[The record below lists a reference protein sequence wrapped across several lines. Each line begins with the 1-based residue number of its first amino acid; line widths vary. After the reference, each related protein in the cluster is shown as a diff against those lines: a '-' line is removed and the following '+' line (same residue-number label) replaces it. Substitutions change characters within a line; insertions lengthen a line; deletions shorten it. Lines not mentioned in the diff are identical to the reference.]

1 VRPSSSKRSSG
12 AVAPDGLALDR
23 RSASFEPVLASAA
36 AARRLLREA
45 LEAADRLQYAD
56 AGTLALSELVSNAA
70 LHAHTPIEVLIEV
83 RPDRLWVEV
92 TDRSPSLPSQRRYD
106 EQATTGRGM
115 ALVAAVTSECGVHSL
130 GNAGK
135 VVWFSVSDELPD
147 QSADALLDAWD
158 LDGDWDQ
165 AEQPAVRTIPVILD
179 ELPATLW
186 LASRQHHDAILRE
199 LVLYL
204 AEHDD
209 VAVDLALAD
218 AARGLVA
225 AAVLRAIEQAQQ
237 PAGGRPGDPGGLGT
251 PPAPVPD
258 SLTVTVEVEPDVS
271 AAFAA
276 LTDAL
281 DVAERLA
288 TASKLL
294 ARPGL
299 PEIVA
304 VRTWICEQVVAQLA
318 GLPGSPWPGTAQEHF
333 ETAVSALTEES
344 RWDDSTVRDADYGAV
359 AADESNRIVAVSRPL
374 AELLLG
380 GRGPGRAARRH
391 PDPSARLREAH
402 VAGFTRHLTTGEAH
416 VLGVP
421 LVLPVLHADG
431 REMEYRLLIERVP
444 GSGDRAVFVAT
455 VEPAP

>member
-1 VRPSSSKRSSG
+1 
-12 AVAPDGLALDR
+12 
-23 RSASFEPVLASAA
+23 
-36 AARRLLREA
+36 
-45 LEAADRLQYAD
+45 
-56 AGTLALSELVSNAA
+56 
-70 LHAHTPIEVLIEV
+70 
-83 RPDRLWVEV
+83 
-92 TDRSPSLPSQRRYD
+92 
-106 EQATTGRGM
+106 
-115 ALVAAVTSECGVHSL
+115 
-130 GNAGK
+130 
-135 VVWFSVSDELPD
+135 
-147 QSADALLDAWD
+147 
-158 LDGDWDQ
+158 
-165 AEQPAVRTIPVILD
+165 
-179 ELPATLW
+179 
-186 LASRQHHDAILRE
+186 
-199 LVLYL
+199 
-204 AEHDD
+204 
-209 VAVDLALAD
+209 
-218 AARGLVA
+218 LVA

-288 TASKLL
+288 TAGKLL

-374 AELLLG
+374 AELLGWAVEDLV
-380 GRGPGRAARRH
+380 GRRVVTLIP
-391 PDPSARLREAH
+391 ARLREAH